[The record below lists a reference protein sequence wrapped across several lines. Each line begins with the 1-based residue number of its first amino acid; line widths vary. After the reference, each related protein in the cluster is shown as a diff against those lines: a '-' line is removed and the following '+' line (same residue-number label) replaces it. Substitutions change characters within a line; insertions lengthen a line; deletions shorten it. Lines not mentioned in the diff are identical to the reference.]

1 MDKLIKK
8 INKDPLSVKRI
19 DLEGWDEIPP
29 EIEKCKNLE
38 KLDIGYTDIETIPE
52 FVSQLP
58 KLKTLN
64 FYGCV
69 ELNFP
74 NNLSS
79 YPSLKELG
87 VFCRN
92 QKELEMIFSLESKE
106 KLTITG
112 RVNIIPE
119 TIGRMKNLKSLS
131 FFAVPLTKLPNSLS
145 QLNNLLQLEVNT
157 GLAKINF
164 EQMINVLRESKK
176 LTDLK
181 LRTQELEISNSIAK
195 ISNLKKL
202 DLEGNG
208 LTKVSE
214 KLFELKNLTELNL
227 GINNLKNL
235 PKGIG
240 KLKKLKVLKINSN
253 WTNKFDPTNLMDE
266 IHLLESL
273 QILHLWS
280 CQSIKH
286 IPELISNCKKLKE
299 IDLDNNLLQ
308 DLPNSIYE
316 MKWLKKLRLTT
327 NNLKLKTKEKLVE
340 ELSET
345 KILVD

>member
-1 MDKLIKK
+1 MEKLLKK
-8 INKDPLSVKRI
+8 INKAPLSVKRI
-19 DLEGWDEIPP
+19 DLVGWEEIPS

-38 KLDIGYTDIETIPE
+38 KLDIGYTDIEIIPE

-58 KLKTLN
+58 KLKILN
-64 FYGCV
+64 FYGCERV
-69 ELNFP
+69 SFP

-87 VFCRN
+87 VFCKN
-92 QKELEMIFSLESKE
+92 EKELEIIFSLENIE

-112 RVNIIPE
+112 SFNTIPE
-119 TIGRMKNLKSLS
+119 TIGKMKNLKSLS
-131 FFAVPLTKLPNSLS
+131 LFAVPLTKLPKSLS
-145 QLNNLLQLEVNT
+145 QLTELSKLEILVGAT
-157 GLAKINF
+157 KFDF
-164 EQMINVLRESKK
+164 EQMVNILKENKK

-181 LRTQELEISNSIAK
+181 LSASKAKISNSIAK
-195 ISNLKKL
+195 LTSLKKL
-202 DLEGNG
+202 NLEGNG
-208 LTKVSE
+208 LIKIPKE
-214 KLFELKNLTELNL
+214 LFELLKLTELNL
-227 GINNLKNL
+227 GINNLKEI

-266 IHLLESL
+266 LHLLESL
-273 QILHLWS
+273 QVLHLWS
-280 CQSIKH
+280 CQSVRH
-286 IPELISNCKKLKE
+286 IPELIFNCNNLKE

-308 DLPNSIYE
+308 DLPDSIYK

-327 NNLKLKTKEKLVE
+327 NNLKQKTKEKLVE

>member
-1 MDKLIKK
+1 MDQLIKK
-8 INKDPLSVKRI
+8 VNKDPLSVKRI
-19 DLEGWDEIPP
+19 DLEGWKEIPS
-29 EIEKCKNLE
+29 EIEQCKNLE
-38 KLDIGYTDIETIPE
+38 KLDIGYTDIEIIPE

-69 ELNFP
+69 ELSFP
-74 NNLSS
+74 NNLSC

-87 VFCRN
+87 VFCKN
-92 QKELEMIFSLESKE
+92 QKELEMIFSLESIE

-112 RVNIIPE
+112 RFNTIPE

-131 FFAVPLTKLPNSLS
+131 LFSVPLTRIPNSLS
-145 QLNNLLQLEVNT
+145 QLNKLSQLELNT

-164 EQMINVLRESKK
+164 EQMINVLRENKK

-181 LRTQELEISNSIAK
+181 LATQELKLSDSIAK

-202 DLEGNG
+202 NLEGNG
-208 LTKVSE
+208 LTRVSE
-214 KLFELKNLTELNL
+214 KLFELNNLTELNL

-253 WTNKFDPTNLMDE
+253 WTNKFDSTNLMEE
-266 IHLLESL
+266 IHLLKSL
-273 QILHLWS
+273 QVLHLWS
-280 CQSIKH
+280 CQSVKH

-308 DLPNSIYE
+308 DLPDSIYE

-327 NNLKLKTKEKLVE
+327 NNLKQKTKEKLVE